1 MLKAVCHL
9 SQPQTAGL
17 RGDCEISSES
27 NLDRDL
33 SLIFL
38 LDTYDIYVL
47 AVLELQSLM
56 YTMSY
61 KP

>member
-1 MLKAVCHL
+1 MSPKPAADGRP
-9 SQPQTAGL
+9 SL
-17 RGDCEISSES
+17 RGDYEISSES
-27 NLDRDL
+27 NLDRDS

-38 LDTYDIYVL
+38 HDTYNIYVL